1 MAPSTTPGEPR
12 EGSKPQPIGND
23 LFLFLFTLCTLCAV
37 FLLWRRASSLR
48 SVVGLQLKTWSGGE
62 GRIRLSMD
70 DGPSAR
76 EFLEDD
82 YDDDNAGLPD
92 DEPLSL
98 RAQELQSFPLPSST
112 DRLPEPPALDE
123 DPPSP
128 PPKS

>member
-1 MAPSTTPGEPR
+1 MAPPVTGEPR
-12 EGSKPQPIGND
+12 EGSKPQPIGSD

-48 SVVGLQLKTWSGGE
+48 SVVGLQLKSWTGGE

-82 YDDDNAGLPD
+82 YDDDNEGLPD
-92 DEPLSL
+92 NEPLAA
-98 RAQELQSFPLPSST
+98 RAQELQTIVPSAHSLPK
-112 DRLPEPPALDE
+112 LPAHDDE
-123 DPPSP
+123 EPPSP
-128 PPKS
+128 PPKI